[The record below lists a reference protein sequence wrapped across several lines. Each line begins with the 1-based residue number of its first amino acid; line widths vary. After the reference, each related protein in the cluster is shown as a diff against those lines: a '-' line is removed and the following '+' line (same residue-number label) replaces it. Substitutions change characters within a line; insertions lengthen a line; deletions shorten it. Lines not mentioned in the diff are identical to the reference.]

1 MGDRP
6 ATAQRERLARF
17 FDLALELAAIF
28 DLDGRY
34 VEVNPAYERVLGW
47 RSAEL
52 IGRPFLDDVHLDE
65 RDATGAHFRR
75 LISGAVDD
83 LRRDVRLRHRDGSHR
98 WIRTAARLQTE
109 DGLVYAVG
117 TDITDDK
124 LREHAVRE
132 RQSFIETLLDSLHDG
147 IVACDAD
154 GALTL
159 FNRASRELHGTGFEP
174 IPVERWAEHYRLYAP
189 DGVSPLPL
197 DAVPLYR
204 ALRGEVLRD
213 AEVVVAA
220 PDGPRLLS
228 ANGQALVDEDG
239 RQLGAVV
246 ALRDVTDR
254 RRAEQQ
260 ARRLAA
266 IVENTSDL
274 VALADLDG
282 NVTFLN
288 QAARGLLGID
298 EVAGRRVRDFFTE
311 ATWARLRQSVFATV
325 LEDGSWTGEG
335 QLRHLGS
342 GEVIDVDM
350 SVFAIRAAESG
361 EPVAIGTVQRDVR
374 GRKRD
379 EAAIAALNRELESH
393 EARFRSMVGNIPGAV
408 YRCDATLPWRMHYL
422 SDGIEAV
429 AGYPAE
435 DFLAGRRHHVDVIH
449 PDHLDRVGDVIL
461 GATRRREPYAVEYP
475 VRHADGTERW
485 VTNRGHAVYDD
496 AGHPT
501 LLEGVVLDV
510 TEHHRTQEALAQ
522 SEQRF
527 RSLFEHSPIG
537 ISVIDLDGRFLRVNA
552 TLTRTLGYS
561 EQELQQRTF
570 LEVTHRGDA
579 EESRLAFAELVSG
592 AGDVVTLEKR
602 YCARDGAVLWARTT
616 KSLLRDAEGDP
627 RFVIG
632 VIEDVSERRRLDQ
645 LEARER
651 EYRLAA
657 EYTAQLQGLTRASLV
672 INARI
677 SLEEI
682 LDEVTRQAGGL
693 IGVHRAETC
702 LVDGAEDA
710 TPLVVVHDTRSGGP
724 HGATPASG
732 GDPSDDAALSA
743 PLLARDGAT
752 LGHISVR
759 DRLDGSFT
767 ETDEALLVQLAQLA
781 SAAIE
786 KARLYQLTAAQEA
799 ARFREELLAGISHDM
814 QTPLASIAGLT
825 DLLAADPEMP
835 TDQRR
840 QLYATLARQSRNLYG
855 LVQQFLD
862 YSRLEADRKLAV
874 RLRPTDVVESIER
887 TVDLL
892 SHRREIVI
900 GAAAELPMATA
911 DPERLDQVLVNLLSN
926 AIKFSGGAV
935 RVVARHRPGQVLID
949 VVDDG
954 CGIPHEDL
962 EQLFN
967 KFHRGSNVAGTTGTG
982 LGLYISKAVIEAMG
996 GTLTVHSQVASG
1008 TRFTVRLPAV
1018 EPW

>member
-6 ATAQRERLARF
+6 AQRERLARF
-17 FDLALELAAIF
+17 FDLALDLAAIC
-28 DLDGRY
+28 DLHGRY
-34 VEVNPAYERVLGW
+34 VDVNAAHERVLGW

-52 IGRPFLDDVHLDE
+52 IGRRFLDQVHLDE
-65 RDATGAHFRR
+65 RNATGAQWSR
-75 LISGAVDD
+75 LIGGEVYL
-83 LRRDVRLRHRDGSHR
+83 LRRDVRLRHRDGSDR
-98 WIRTAARLQTE
+98 WFQIAARLEAE
-109 DGLVYAVG
+109 DGLVYVVG
-117 TDITDDK
+117 TDITEHK
-124 LREHAVRE
+124 LQEHAARE
-132 RQSFIETLLDSLHDG
+132 RQSFVETLLDSLHDG

-154 GALTL
+154 GVLTL
-159 FNRASRELHGTGFEP
+159 FNRASRELHGTRFEP
-174 IPVERWAEHYRLYAP
+174 IPAQRWAEHYQLYAP
-189 DGVSPLPL
+189 DGVTPLPL
-197 DAVPLYR
+197 DDVPLYR

-213 AEVVVAA
+213 AEVVLAA
-220 PDGPRLLS
+220 PDGARVLS
-228 ANGQALVDEDG
+228 ANGQALVDEEG

-246 ALRDVTDR
+246 ALHDVTDR

-282 NVTFLN
+282 NVTFVN
-288 QAARGLLGID
+288 QAARRLLGAD
-298 EVAGRRVRDFFTE
+298 DVAGRRVRDFFTE
-311 ATWARLRQSVFATV
+311 ATWARLRQSVIATV

-335 QLRHLGS
+335 QLRHLGT
-342 GEVIDVDM
+342 GEAIDVDM
-350 SVFAIRAAESG
+350 SIFAIRASETG

-393 EARFRSMVGNIPGAV
+393 EARFRSMVDSIPGAV
-408 YRCDATLPWRMHYL
+408 YRCDATPPWRMHYL

-429 AGYPAE
+429 AGYPAA
-435 DFLAGRRHHVDVIH
+435 DFLADRRHHVDVVH

-496 AGHPT
+496 DGRPT

-510 TEHHRTQEALAQ
+510 TEPHRTQEALAQ

-537 ISVIDLDGRFLRVNA
+537 TSVIDLDGRFLRANA

-561 EQELQQRTF
+561 EEELQQRTF
-570 LEVTHRGDA
+570 LDVTHPRDA
-579 EESRLAFAELVSG
+579 EESRLSFAELVSG
-592 AGDVVTLEKR
+592 ARDVMMLEKR
-602 YCARDGAVLWARTT
+602 YCARDGSVVWARTT

-632 VIEDVSERRRLDQ
+632 VIEDVSERRRLEE
-645 LEARER
+645 LEAREL

-682 LDEVTRQAGGL
+682 LDEVTRQAAEL
-693 IGVHRAETC
+693 IGVHRAETR
-702 LVDGAEDA
+702 LVDGTEDA
-710 TPLVVVHDTRSGGP
+710 TSLVAVHDTQPPG
-724 HGATPASG
+724 HHEATPARG
-732 GDPSDDAALSA
+732 GDASDDAALSA

-752 LGHISVR
+752 LGHISVC
-759 DRLDGSFT
+759 DRLGGSFT
-767 ETDEALLVQLAQLA
+767 ETDEALLHQLAQLG

-835 TDQRR
+835 TEQRR

-862 YSRLEADRKLAV
+862 YSRLEADRKLVV

-900 GAAAELPMATA
+900 GAAADLPMATA
-911 DPERLDQVLVNLLSN
+911 DPERLDQIVMNLLSN
-926 AIKFSGGAV
+926 AIKFSDGAV
-935 RVVARHRPGQVLID
+935 RVVARHRHGQVVID

-954 CGIPHEDL
+954 CGIPPEDL
-962 EQLFN
+962 EQLFK
-967 KFHRGSNVAGTTGTG
+967 KFHRGSNVAGTPGTG
-982 LGLYISKAVIEAMG
+982 LGLYISRAVIEAMG
-996 GTLTVHSQVASG
+996 GTLTVHSQVGSG
-1008 TRFTVRLPAV
+1008 TRFTVGLPAV